1 MVLLSRMPYKQH
13 MLFTFTHLVDA
24 FIQSDV
30 HHFHGTHSYQFLLSC
45 ELNLGIA
52 RANSLLFE
60 LQETFKCS
68 ILFSM
73 VNNLGLKLVYGCFI
87 VLLIWCF
94 IVHLSCSWL
103 GIGK

>member
-1 MVLLSRMPYKQH
+1 MVHILISSCFP
-13 MLFTFTHLVDA
+13 
-24 FIQSDV
+24 
-30 HHFHGTHSYQFLLSC
+30 C

-87 VLLIWCF
+87 VLLIWCLLF
-94 IVHLSCSWL
+94 ISHVHGWALVNNGLKLISLCFTFPFQNFSCTCDFVWF
-103 GIGK
+103 